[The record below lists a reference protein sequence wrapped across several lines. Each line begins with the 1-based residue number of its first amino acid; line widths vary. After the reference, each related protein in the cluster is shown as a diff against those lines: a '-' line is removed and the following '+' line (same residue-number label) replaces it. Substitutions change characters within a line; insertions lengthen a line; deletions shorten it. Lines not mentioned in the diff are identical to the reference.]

1 MVKGRRKGGNRE
13 RWKVRGEV
21 RKKRKEGKEK
31 RRQEGGEA
39 TKRK

>member
-1 MVKGRRKGGNRE
+1 MVKGRRKGGNGE
-13 RWKVRGEV
+13 RWNVRGE
-21 RKKRKEGKEK
+21 KRKERRGG